1 MLKCEHPDCEGSERE
16 FASERD
22 LKIHFTLNH
31 TGKVVQR
38 FVVNAKC
45 QMPGCGRTFE
55 TERALKVHFRK
66 THPEITKEWYA
77 EHFRTNEWATCP
89 ICGKEYYRT
98 LKAQRIGKNPTC
110 GNREC
115 YLKFIDAKKKA
126 TCLEK
131 YGVDHQ
137 MKIPEVSA
145 KCHTKESEERRK
157 ETYLERYGYDNPFKN
172 PEWHHDW
179 DEHSRKCA
187 RESYKE
193 KTGYSSPLANPEVRT
208 AFEDKR
214 EEKTGYRN
222 PLSNPII
229 REQINETIDK
239 QSGGRMAIIEK
250 GQVTY
255 KNKTGYKCAFANPEV
270 HKMIDDEREAKTGYR
285 NAMQNPAIKEK
296 TFSNENYINR
306 KSKYKKG
313 WYKSTK
319 TRVWE
324 HFDSS
329 YEYIRFLQLDEDSNV
344 FYWHK
349 NRSQTIEYQKYNVE
363 TDSFSSSNCIPDLF
377 VVYNDLHIEVEE
389 LKGAEIS
396 INTWLKLDAIS
407 KFCAN
412 NDMTFKY
419 LMHEHIMY
427 NEYWKSKHDDF
438 VTSYK
443 REDWKQNDR

>member
-55 TERALKVHFRK
+55 TERALKGHFRHA
-66 THPEITKEWYA
+66 HPEITKEWYA
-77 EHFRTNEWATCP
+77 EHFRTNEWTICP

-115 YLKFIDAKKKA
+115 YLKFIDAEKKT

-145 KCHTKESEERRK
+145 KCHTKESEERRR

-172 PEWHHDW
+172 PEWHFTGSTGMTFS
-179 DEHSRKCA
+179 DERKENIGIGVQA
-187 RESYKE
+187 KKDQILETVAKRPGGRAAIIENGQATYKE
-193 KTGYSSPLANPEVRT
+193 KTGYKCALENPEVIEKWKKEYKEETGYNNPFENPEVRQ
-208 AFEDKR
+208 KI
-214 EEKTGYRN
+214 
-222 PLSNPII
+222 L
-229 REQINETIDK
+229 
-239 QSGGRMAIIEK
+239 
-250 GQVTY
+250 
-255 KNKTGYKCAFANPEV
+255 
-270 HKMIDDEREAKTGYR
+270 
-285 NAMQNPAIKEK
+285 
-296 TFSNENYINR
+296 SNENYINS

-319 TRVWE
+319 TGAWE

-349 NRSQTIEYQKYNVE
+349 NRSETIKYQKYIPE
-363 TDSFSSSNCIPDLF
+363 TDSFKEANHIPDLF
-377 VVYNDLHIEVEE
+377 VIYVDLHIEVEE
-389 LKGAEIS
+389 IKGAELS
-396 INTWLKLDAIS
+396 INTWLKADATAE
-407 KFCAN
+407 FCAN
-412 NDMTFKY
+412 NDMTFRY
-419 LMHEHIMY
+419 LMQ
-427 NEYWKSKHDDF
+427 DDILF
-438 VTSYK
+438 GKWCEAHKQFESTYK
-443 REDWKQNDR
+443 REDWRKYD

>member
-55 TERALKVHFRK
+55 TERALKGHFRHA
-66 THPEITKEWYA
+66 HPEITKEWYA
-77 EHFRTNEWATCP
+77 EHFRTNEWTICP

-115 YLKFIDAKKKA
+115 YLKFIDAEKKT

-145 KCHTKESEERRK
+145 KCHTKESEERRR

-172 PEWHHDW
+172 PEWHFTGSTGMTFS
-179 DEHSRKCA
+179 DERKENIGIGVQA
-187 RESYKE
+187 KKDQILE
-193 KTGYSSPLANPEVRT
+193 TVA
-208 AFEDKR
+208 KR
-214 EEKTGYRN
+214 
-222 PLSNPII
+222 P
-229 REQINETIDK
+229 
-239 QSGGRMAIIEK
+239 GGRAAIIEK
-250 GQVTY
+250 GQATY
-255 KNKTGYKCAFANPEV
+255 KEKTGYKCAFANPEV
-270 HKMIDDEREAKTGYR
+270 HKMIDDKREAKTGYR
-285 NAMQNPAIKEK
+285 NAMQNPVIKEK
-296 TFSNENYINR
+296 TLSNENYINR

-319 TRVWE
+319 TGAWE

-349 NRSQTIEYQKYNVE
+349 NRSQMIEYQKYNIE

-377 VVYNDLHIEVEE
+377 VIYVDLHIEVEE
-389 LKGAEIS
+389 IKGAELS

-407 KFCAN
+407 KFCLN

-419 LMHEHIMY
+419 LMQEHIMY
-427 NEYWKSKHDDF
+427 NEHWKSKHDDF

-443 REDWKQNDR
+443 REDWKQNVR